1 MQIKKNR
8 VMEISSNVSQFTNH
22 DYDGDTMIS
31 VALHSKQ
38 AKEDFHELFVNN
50 LVEFEHRDSLL
61 FSYEH
66 ESIYAAYMLT
76 KLMIDN
82 INGNRCSTV
91 KVKNFAELRE
101 KYITM
106 EYIQAGNLIID
117 IEDIPISING
127 SRRAGLHLYEWLINR
142 SMNDINWDESQ
153 PNGNINNLVNSE
165 DYFEIYYQ
173 DRNLLNKKNLMNL
186 TYSFWKKLEGTENE
200 KQFYNWIHE
209 LNKLFLE
216 LGTIISDCNPSFK
229 LEDFAVSSSEI
240 TKYKEN
246 LLQVEPYLA
255 FHQNLVLFNNFIK
268 PEVEKDS
275 ENILP
280 RVFDSGARLKSVQ
293 LLKAASNTGIPTD
306 IYGKAAPVN
315 IKNSLLDGLTQKEYF
330 GTGDSAR
337 LALMQRQDA
346 IPKGGELQRK
356 FFFSTGILNFRKDVE
371 DCQEH
376 LETKDRCYETLPV
389 LNKSHLM
396 SLRYRFYLNEETM
409 LEAKIDGTEDHLIG
423 TNIKL
428 RSPIR
433 CKTESFG
440 ICKTCFGT
448 KQPSSKH
455 VGASLGSYIAEGI
468 IQSVLRTHHFG
479 GAFITEEDKKI
490 SELFMRVKV
499 RNGDTIIGNKE
510 DIDYIRNFLDTKYPV
525 GDIEFLITEKE
536 ENNELLD
543 TQELKIIVKELPFN
557 DDSVKILN
565 GIVSLIDKNR
575 DAAKGTLREISDIY
589 SNLVEVI
596 TQNNIL
602 SIYFEMILSL
612 LFYDENGI
620 LIRYSSDEIFKQVAL
635 KNVIEQLD
643 PKLSIFYNFSNRAIS
658 NVYKAKFSKS
668 TKHMYN
674 DILDIY
680 Y

>member
-38 AKEDFHELFVNN
+38 AKDDFHDLFVNN

-66 ESIYAAYMLT
+66 ESIYASYMFT
-76 KLMIDN
+76 KLMMDS
-82 INGNRCSTV
+82 INDDKCTKV

-101 KYITM
+101 KYFNM
-106 EYIQAGNLIID
+106 DSIQACNLIID
-117 IEDIPISING
+117 IENIPISDNG
-127 SRRAGLHLYEWLINR
+127 PRREGLHLSEWVINR
-142 SMNDINWDESQ
+142 CLNDINWDEAQELS
-153 PNGNINNLVNSE
+153 NI
-165 DYFEIYYQ
+165 DPEILEENIFKFYYT
-173 DRNLLNKKNLMNL
+173 DRALLNKKNLMNM
-186 TYSFWKKLEGTENE
+186 TYNFWKKLEGTKDE
-200 KQFYNWIHE
+200 KQFYNWVHE
-209 LNKLFLE
+209 LNKVFLE
-216 LGTIISDCNPSFK
+216 LGTVISECNPSFK
-229 LEDFAVSSSEI
+229 LDDFSVSSPEI
-240 TKYKEN
+240 TNYKRN

-255 FHQNLVLFNNFIK
+255 FHQNLVLFDKFIK
-268 PEVEKDS
+268 PEVEKDP

-306 IYGKAAPVN
+306 IYGKAAAVN
-315 IKNSLLDGLTQKEYF
+315 IENSLLDGLTQEEYF

-356 FFFSTGILNFRKDVE
+356 FFFSTGILNFRKDIE
-371 DCQEH
+371 NCQEDIA
-376 LETKDRCYETLPV
+376 TKDRAYETLPV
-389 LNKSHLM
+389 LSKSHLM
-396 SLRYRFYLNEETM
+396 SLKYRFYLNEVTM
-409 LEAKIDGTEDHLIG
+409 EEDEIIGTETDLIG
-423 TNIKL
+423 TDIKL

-433 CKTESFG
+433 CKTEGFG

-479 GAFITEEDKKI
+479 GAFITEEDKRI
-490 SELFMRVKV
+490 SDIFMRVQVKD
-499 RNGDTIIGNKE
+499 GDTIIGNSD
-510 DIDYIRNFLDTKYPV
+510 DIAYIRNFLDTKYPV
-525 GDIEFLITEKE
+525 GDIEFVVTENPDQE
-536 ENNELLD
+536 DELLYI
-543 TQELKIIVKELPFN
+543 QELKIIVNELPFN

-575 DAAKGTLREISDIY
+575 KDADLREVSDIY

-612 LFYDENGI
+612 LFYDEEGV
-620 LIRYSSDEIFKQVAL
+620 LIRYSNDVIFKQVAL
-635 KNVIEQLD
+635 KNIIEQLD

>member
-38 AKEDFHELFVNN
+38 AKEDFHDLFVNN

-66 ESIYAAYMLT
+66 ESIYASYMFT
-76 KLMIDN
+76 KLMMDS
-82 INGNRCSTV
+82 INEDRCTAV
-91 KVKNFAELRE
+91 EVETFQELRD

-106 EYIQAGNLIID
+106 ENIQSCNLLITVKNLD
-117 IEDIPISING
+117 KEM
-127 SRRAGLHLYEWLINR
+127 HLYEWLINR
-142 SMNDINWDESQ
+142 SMNDILWDEESD
-153 PNGNINNLVNSE
+153 NFSFYYE
-165 DYFEIYYQ
+165 D
-173 DRNLLNKKNLMNL
+173 RKLLNKKNLMNM
-186 TYSFWKKLEGTENE
+186 TYSFWKLLEGTSNE
-200 KQFYNWIHE
+200 KQFYNWTHE

-216 LGTIISDCNPSFK
+216 LGTVISECNPSFK
-229 LEDFAVSSSEI
+229 LDDFAVSSPEI

-255 FHQNLVLFNNFIK
+255 FHQNLVLFDKFIK
-268 PEVEKDS
+268 PEVEKDP

-315 IKNSLLDGLTQKEYF
+315 IENSLLDGLTQEEYF

-371 DCQEH
+371 NCQEGIP
-376 LETKDRCYETLPV
+376 TKDRAYETLPV

-396 SLRYRFYLNEETM
+396 SLKYRFYLNEETM
-409 LEAKIDGTEDHLIG
+409 LEEEITGNEDQLIE
-423 TNIKL
+423 TSIKL

-433 CKTESFG
+433 CKTEGFG

-479 GAFITEEDKKI
+479 GAFITEEDKRI
-490 SELFMRVKV
+490 SEIFMRVQVKD
-499 RNGDTIIGNKE
+499 GDTIIGNND
-510 DIDYIRNFLDTKYPV
+510 DIAYIRNFLDTKYPV
-525 GDIEFLITEKE
+525 GDIEFLVTEKE
-536 ENNELLD
+536 EQEDDLLYM
-543 TQELKIIVKELPFN
+543 QELKIIVKELPFN

-575 DAAKGTLREISDIY
+575 DADKGTLREISDIY
-589 SNLVEVI
+589 ENLVEVI

-612 LFYDENGI
+612 LFYDEEGV
-620 LIRYSSDEIFKQVAL
+620 LIRYSDDIVFKQVAL
-635 KNVIEQLD
+635 KNIIEQLD

>member
-38 AKEDFHELFVNN
+38 AKEDFHDLFVNN

-66 ESIYAAYMLT
+66 ESIYASFMFT
-76 KLMIDN
+76 KIMMESIDQN
-82 INGNRCSTV
+82 KCTTV
-91 KVKNFAELRE
+91 KVKNFAELRS

-106 EYIQAGNLIID
+106 ENIQNCNLIID
-117 IEDIPISING
+117 IEDIPISDNG
-127 SRRAGLHLYEWLINR
+127 PRRDGLHLFEWLINR
-142 SMNDINWDESQ
+142 SMNPVDWDESQ
-153 PNGNINNLVNSE
+153 PFSTADAHCPDENM
-165 DYFEIYYQ
+165 FHCYYK
-173 DRNLLNKKNLMNL
+173 DRSLLNKKNLMNM
-186 TYSFWKKLEGTENE
+186 TYEFWKILEGGPHE
-200 KQFYNWIHE
+200 KQFYNIIHE

-216 LGTIISDCNPSFK
+216 VGTIISVCNPSFK
-229 LEDFAVSSSEI
+229 LDDFSVNSPEI
-240 TKYKEN
+240 TKYKQN
-246 LLQVEPYLA
+246 MLQVEPYLA
-255 FHQNLVLFNNFIK
+255 FHQNLVLFENFIR
-268 PEVEKDS
+268 PEVEKDP
-275 ENILP
+275 ENILH

-315 IKNSLLDGLTQKEYF
+315 IENSLLDGLTQEEYF

-356 FFFSTGILNFRKDVE
+356 FFFSTGILNFREDVE
-371 DCQEH
+371 DCQVNVPQ
-376 LETKDRCYETLPV
+376 KDKVYETLPV

-396 SLRYRFYLNEETM
+396 SLKYRTYLNETTMKEEIIEGHET
-409 LEAKIDGTEDHLIG
+409 HLIE
-423 TNIKL
+423 TSIQL

-433 CKTESFG
+433 CKTEGFG

-479 GAFITEEDKKI
+479 GAFITEEDRKI
-490 SELFMRVKV
+490 SEIFMRVDV
-499 RNGDTIIGNKE
+499 SNGDTITGKSD
-510 DIDYIRNFLDTKYPV
+510 DINYIMNFLNTKYPP
-525 GDIEFLITEKE
+525 GDIEFSVTEKE
-536 ENNELLD
+536 DQDDDLHYM
-543 TQELKIIVKELPFN
+543 QELKIIVKELPFN

-575 DAAKGTLREISDIY
+575 KDAELRDIADIY

-612 LFYDENGI
+612 LFYDEEGI
-620 LIRYSSDEIFKQVAL
+620 LIRYSNDEVFKQVAL
-635 KNVIEQLD
+635 KNIIEQLD